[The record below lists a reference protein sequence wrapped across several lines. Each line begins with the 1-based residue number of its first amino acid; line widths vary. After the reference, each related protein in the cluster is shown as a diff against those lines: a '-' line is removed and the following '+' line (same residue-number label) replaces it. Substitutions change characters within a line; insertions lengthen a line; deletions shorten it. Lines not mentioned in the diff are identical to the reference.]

1 MEYLSKFN
9 SNGKRIASYP
19 LDNSINDKK
28 REELI
33 ADGYIEISE
42 DDWNYYVGNKG
53 GGANGTGYI
62 RGEDGKPTDAPAY
75 TPSTDEKIAAL
86 DAQYNADKSNLLN
99 AYQTALVYGNAD
111 RMEQIKA
118 DLVALDDKYDADY
131 EAIVGEE

>member
-1 MEYLSKFN
+1 MNYTAYTAN
-9 SNGKRIASYP
+9 TDG
-19 LDNSINDKK
+19 SINVLAGSTNPAVFSKILPTGTEYSVHEGETYSAGGKTWLSDTD
-28 REELI
+28 E
-33 ADGYIEISE
+33 GYIEAKKQE
-42 DDWNYYVGNKG
+42 
-53 GGANGTGYI
+53 
-62 RGEDGKPTDAPAY
+62 
-75 TPSTDEKIAAL
+75 EKDKALAAL